1 MSETPELVR
10 ELLARLILK
19 GVRVHR
25 IEVQPARTRKLAEI
39 ARVIRLVP
47 WNVQGHCGSRAHELE
62 DRAAVFE
69 LLVDIARLA
78 RTGEPV
84 KASPARS
91 NSPRRNCYAEGLRS
105 GHQLLD
111 VDLPAPQHASEMI
124 VVFFEPPSR
133 FAVLFSDKPVIN
145 LKTSTHCFSRSF
157 SIFHFPFSICHL
169 SFVHLPLRAD
179 RSMAMTNDKWKME
192 NGK

>member
-1 MSETPELVR
+1 MREAAELVR

-19 GVRVHR
+19 RVRVHR
-25 IEVQPARTRKLAEI
+25 IEVQPARACKLAEI
-39 ARVIRLVP
+39 ARVIGLVP
-47 WNVQGHCGSRAHELE
+47 WNVQGHRRSRAHELE
-62 DRAAVFE
+62 DGPAVFE

-78 RTGEPV
+78 RTREPG

-133 FAVLFSDKPVIN
+133 FAILFSDKPVTN
-145 LKTSTHCFSRSF
+145 LKTRTHGFSHSF
-157 SIFHFPFSICHL
+157 SI
-169 SFVHLPLRAD
+169 
-179 RSMAMTNDKWKME
+179 
-192 NGK
+192 